1 MEYTYYGPISLS
13 TVRSDIVVDIQT
25 RLQNVFGYSVGVHG
39 IDGIYGNDTRNAVNF
54 FQAAN
59 NLTVTGIVDQVT
71 WNLLFYGTTITYSEK
86 AIASVTGIKS
96 VSGNANR
103 SGLVTGGNIFTNVSI
118 DSALSSN
125 MVSYVLKLGQSSGI
139 RSLNDKSGP
148 IWMPLP
154 VIPEQVSQSVSANWE
169 STSIP
174 GRASSYYSYV
184 GTSNRTVNFSIQLHN
199 DLLEMYKWS
208 EGGVVSS
215 SNDPAGLNMN
225 KIIKFL
231 ESCCYPEYTA
241 GKIIPPVVL
250 LKIGD
255 EVKMRGI
262 INNVS
267 RTSQLPFRD
276 VSSGNQK
283 YKRFLYSSIS
293 ITFTEVP
300 ASNPSASTIYNYGSY
315 LPESSLLDTKSSS
328 YLTI

>member
-1 MEYTYYGPISLS
+1 MS
-13 TVRSDIVVDIQT
+13 
-25 RLQNVFGYSVGVHG
+25 
-39 IDGIYGNDTRNAVNF
+39 
-54 FQAAN
+54 FQASN
-59 NLTVTGIVDQVT
+59 SLVITGIVDQPT
-71 WNLLFYGTTITYSEK
+71 WNLLFYGATVIHSEK
-86 AIASVTGIKS
+86 AIQSVTGIND
-96 VSGNANR
+96 VTGNGNR

-125 MVSYVLKLGQSSGI
+125 MVSYILKLGQSTSS

-169 STSIP
+169 ATSIP

-184 GTSNRTVNFSIQLHN
+184 GTSNRTVNFTIQLHN

-215 SNDPAGLNMN
+215 ANDPAGLNMN

-267 RTSQLPFRD
+267 RTSQLPFRE
-276 VSSGNQK
+276 VTSGQNK
-283 YKRFLYSSIS
+283 YKRFLYSSLS
-293 ITFTEVP
+293 VTFTEVP
-300 ASNPSASTIYNYGSY
+300 ASNPSASSIYNSGSY
-315 LPESSLLDTKSSS
+315 LPDNTLLDTKNSS